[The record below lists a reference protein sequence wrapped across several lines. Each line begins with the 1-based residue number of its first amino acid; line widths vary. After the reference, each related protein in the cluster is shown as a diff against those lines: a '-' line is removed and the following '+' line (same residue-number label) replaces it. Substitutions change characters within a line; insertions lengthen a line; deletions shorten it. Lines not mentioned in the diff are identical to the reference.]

1 MRTHA
6 APTPPAAGFI
16 QQQKAQAIVAFIP
29 GPQLLACN
37 ALAKRLDI
45 PLVSLSSG
53 AGNIC
58 AWNLTSLGLVPN
70 QQTLPAI
77 DELVAEGKKRWY
89 FLGANYSTPKASI
102 ETAKEH
108 LTKLGGTVVGT
119 AYEPSGTADFSQ
131 DIANIVKARP
141 DVAFLN
147 VIGDDDVA
155 LQKQWAADPRTKGI
169 TRVDVLLGEG
179 TAKALGAAAEGIW
192 SSSIYFAAIKGNGN
206 DAFKD
211 LAERSGLKGAP
222 DVNAYVSYMQV
233 QALAA
238 AVKQSGADGRDVI
251 KALRHTDI
259 DGPVGALKSMNS
271 FSYQPVYLAQA
282 RSDGTFTIRK
292 KSDPIPRSLPARAD
306 GRLGNDLKESQVTLL
321 LDVLTAVGILTIVV
335 LGLAIV
341 LGVLDVINL
350 AHTGFMAVGVYA
362 SVITHRAGWP
372 FWTGI
377 LTGAAAAAVTGLVV
391 EGLVIRRLYDRP
403 LETILATWGISL
415 IVIQALTLGFGHDNQ
430 AVGQPMATATS
441 VAGTPYP
448 TYRLLL
454 ILLAAA
460 LVVALALLKR
470 FTRVGLT
477 IRMVQSNQHL
487 ARALGIR
494 VALIRA
500 VTFVVGCALSGFAA
514 CRPGPHPGSHP
525 QLRTLP
531 GGHRVPC
538 GAACRMEGC
547 PVS

>member
-1 MRTHA
+1 MARLIRHGRRPIAVLAMSSAMALVLSACGTHPSA
-6 APTPPAAGFI
+6 GSPSGSADSYKVGFILQLSGAGSVYADHAQAGSKAGFEDVNKHNKAGVRFTSMVADAGADARSANTACSRLI

-102 ETAKEH
+102 GTAKEH

-192 SSSIYFAAIKGNGN
+192 SSSIYFAAIKGSGN

-238 AVKQSGADGRDVI
+238 AVKQSGADGRDVV

-292 KSDPIPRSLPARAD
+292 KSDPIPP
-306 GRLGNDLKESQVTLL
+306 K
-321 LDVLTAVGILTIVV
+321 
-335 LGLAIV
+335 LACQ
-341 LGVLDVINL
+341 G
-350 AHTGFMAVGVYA
+350 
-362 SVITHRAGWP
+362 
-372 FWTGI
+372 
-377 LTGAAAAAVTGLVV
+377 
-391 EGLVIRRLYDRP
+391 
-403 LETILATWGISL
+403 
-415 IVIQALTLGFGHDNQ
+415 
-430 AVGQPMATATS
+430 
-441 VAGTPYP
+441 
-448 TYRLLL
+448 
-454 ILLAAA
+454 
-460 LVVALALLKR
+460 
-470 FTRVGLT
+470 
-477 IRMVQSNQHL
+477 
-487 ARALGIR
+487 
-494 VALIRA
+494 
-500 VTFVVGCALSGFAA
+500 
-514 CRPGPHPGSHP
+514 
-525 QLRTLP
+525 
-531 GGHRVPC
+531 
-538 GAACRMEGC
+538 
-547 PVS
+547 